1 MIEDTN
7 NNVGAIAGN
16 GVEIESHSY
25 VRLLEQQMA
34 VLIEEAARN
43 GRNLRRISAALVRM
57 PRKRV
62 TPGEIEAIHG
72 DLDKHHMGNL
82 DHEARIRRIEVELN
96 LTT

>member
-1 MIEDTN
+1 
-7 NNVGAIAGN
+7 VIAVRARGD
-16 GVEIESHSY
+16 VQPDL
-25 VRLLEQQMA
+25 RLLGQQMA
-34 VLIEEAARN
+34 VIMKETASNGHDIRQVIAAIN
-43 GRNLRRISAALVRM
+43 QFA
-57 PRKRV
+57 RKRV